1 MGGNP
6 GVSSSQHVRIS
17 DHLCVSPKAFLLF
30 LAVRYPVI
38 AQTTKG
44 LTMPQ
49 NRYLPWADV
58 IFATVIRFGSGNLE
72 NVSAVLDT
80 AAILRSRVHL

>member
-1 MGGNP
+1 M
-6 GVSSSQHVRIS
+6 SSSLHVRIS
-17 DHLCVSPKAFLLF
+17 DHLCVSPKVFLLF
-30 LAVRYPVI
+30 LAVQYPVI
-38 AQTTKG
+38 SQTTKG

-58 IFATVIRFGSGNLE
+58 IYGTVIRFGSGNLE

-80 AAILRSRVHL
+80 AAVLCSRVHL